1 MDMFFYI
8 FIKLLLNHI
17 QNKCLRSRATL
28 IITTPNNKNKNSKYH
43 ESDIGIQDH
52 LQLVNQ

>member
-17 QNKCLRSRATL
+17 QNKCLRS